1 MPQVQSKMDIAAIA
15 LSVLS
20 AALLC
25 ALLGYFLAQRT
36 SRSVRSVTEG
46 ARRIAQGD
54 LGHRVSA
61 ISRDETRE
69 LAESFNL
76 MAAALQATI
85 QELSTERNRLSTVLE
100 VMADGVV
107 MIGPEGETHLL
118 NPVARELL
126 DIEGRDLQGRRFIE
140 LSRNHELHRM
150 ISQAFETGEPQY
162 GEVELSRRRFLS
174 AVATPLTDSSSLLG
188 VLLTLQDLSRL
199 RQLDTARREFI
210 SNVSH
215 EFRSPLASVKAAVD
229 TLENGA
235 LGEPEVAR
243 DFIRRINED
252 VGRMISMAGDLL
264 ELSRLESGQEPMNL
278 FPMDLRPLLEDVR
291 AGFAARADA
300 RGISMDASYDGNV
313 PPVMAD
319 QDKLRQAL
327 VNLLDN
333 AVKFTPDAGSIT
345 LASEEDGDG
354 VRVHVSNTGRGIAPE
369 HLPHVFERFY
379 KADRSRRDGGTGL
392 GLAIVKHIVQL
403 HGGEVT
409 VQSREGEGATFT
421 FRIPTG

>member
-1 MPQVQSKMDIAAIA
+1 MDIAAIA
-15 LSVLS
+15 LSGLS

-46 ARRIAQGD
+46 VRRIAQGD
-54 LGHRVSA
+54 LGHRVST
-61 ISRDETRE
+61 ISRDKTRE
-69 LAESFNL
+69 LAESLNL
-76 MAAALQATI
+76 MAATLQTTI

-107 MIGPEGETHLL
+107 MIGPEGEVQLL
-118 NPVARELL
+118 NPIAKELL
-126 DIEGRDLQGRRFIE
+126 EIEGLDLQGRRFIE
-140 LSRNHELHRM
+140 LSRNHELHQM

-162 GEVELSRRRFLS
+162 GEVELSRRRFLN
-174 AVATPLTDSSSLLG
+174 AIAMPLTESSSLPG

-199 RQLDTARREFI
+199 RQLDTTRREFI

-215 EFRSPLASVKAAVD
+215 ELRSPLASVKAAVE

-235 LGEPEVAR
+235 LADPEAAR

-264 ELSRLESGQEPMNL
+264 ELSRLESGHEPMQL
-278 FPMDLRPLLEDVR
+278 YSTDLRPLLDDVI
-291 AGFAARADA
+291 AGFAVRAET
-300 RGISMDASYDGNV
+300 RGISVDARYDENV
-313 PPVMAD
+313 APVMID

-333 AVKFTPDAGSIT
+333 AVKFTPDAGRINVAT
-345 LASEEDGDG
+345 EEDGDG
-354 VRVHVSNTGRGIAPE
+354 VRVHVRNTGRGIAPE
-369 HLPHVFERFY
+369 HLSHVFERFY
-379 KADRSRRDGGTGL
+379 KADRSRRDSGTGL

-421 FRIPTG
+421 FRIPKGRIPKG

>member
-1 MPQVQSKMDIAAIA
+1 MDWLVATIA
-15 LSVLS
+15 LSVLG
-20 AALLC
+20 AALLSV
-25 ALLGYFLAQRT
+25 LLGYLLARRT

-46 ARRIAQGD
+46 VRRIAQGD
-54 LGHRVSA
+54 LDHRVST
-61 ISRDETRE
+61 ISRDEIRE
-69 LAESFNL
+69 LAESLNV
-76 MAAALQATI
+76 MAETLQTTI

-107 MIGPEGETHLL
+107 MIGPEGETQLL

-174 AVATPLTDSSSLLG
+174 AIATPLTDSSSLQG

-199 RQLDTARREFI
+199 RQLDTTRREFI

-215 EFRSPLASVKAAVD
+215 EFRSPLASVKAAVE

-235 LGEPEVAR
+235 LAEPEVAR

-252 VGRMISMAGDLL
+252 VGRMTSMAGDLL
-264 ELSRLESGQEPMNL
+264 ELSRLESGQEPMHL
-278 FPMDLRPLLEDVR
+278 YSMDLRPLLEDVR
-291 AGFAARADA
+291 TGFTALAES
-300 RGISMDASYDGNV
+300 RGISVDAKYDENV

-333 AVKFTPDAGSIT
+333 AVKFTPDAGRII
-345 LASEEDGDG
+345 LAAEEDGDG
-354 VRVHVSNTGRGIAPE
+354 VRVQVRNTGRGIAPE

-403 HGGEVT
+403 HGAEVT
-409 VQSREGEGATFT
+409 VLSREGEGATFT
-421 FRIPTG
+421 FSLPKG